1 MILLVSFGIF
11 ACVNETD
18 DEALCLPSIAKD
30 KEQFIDYLLANLTLE
45 EKIGQMLQAE
55 EKYITPLEVT
65 EYGIGSILS
74 GGGSHPNH
82 YDDNVTVW
90 YDMVKG
96 YQEAALEARCSIPL
110 LYGTDAVHGHNNVY
124 GATIFPHN
132 INLGMMNDAALI
144 EQIGEA
150 TALEMK
156 ATGIHWNFSP
166 AVSVARDIRWGRT
179 YEAFSEDSSIHAN
192 LVAPFIQGLQS
203 HHAIATA
210 KHFVADGGTYRGI
223 DQGDAILSEQAV
235 RDIHLP
241 PFIKAIEA
249 GVSTIMVSFSS
260 INGIKMHA
268 SEYWL
273 TTVLRDELGFEGV
286 LLSDWNA
293 IFQLD
298 GTFQEQLITSVN
310 AGVDMLMLPMDWQ
323 AAHAELID
331 AVHKGILTTE
341 RVDEAVRRILT
352 LKYDH
357 HLFENPTHRVDA
369 DSYFAS
375 DSHIALAR
383 KAASASMVLLEND
396 DILPL
401 SGNEKLYIT
410 GPAHDH
416 VGYLAGGWTTHWQGN
431 HDARLGTG
439 TSILEGIQNHL
450 QNKPGQI
457 VNSLEDADTVI
468 VVFTETPYAEGYGDT
483 EQPTLFSGLA
493 HPDNLQAYQKALD
506 AKALGLNVIGVIV
519 SGRPLV
525 LEDTVETF
533 DALIAAFLPGS
544 EGGSA
549 LSDLLYNQAK
559 FQGKLSFTWP
569 ASLDYF
575 DAPDNHVLYPF
586 GYGLTYDD

>member
-1 MILLVSFGIF
+1 M
-11 ACVNETD
+11 
-18 DEALCLPSIAKD
+18 PSDKDD
-30 KEQFIDYLLANLTLE
+30 KEHFINHLMANLTLE
-45 EKIGQMLQAE
+45 EKIAQMLQAE
-55 EKYITPLEVT
+55 EKYITPEEVT

-82 YDDNVTVW
+82 YDDDVSVW
-90 YDMVKG
+90 YEMVKD

-132 INLGMMNDAALI
+132 INLGMMNDAALV

-179 YEAFSEDSSIHAN
+179 YESFSEDPSIHAN
-192 LVAPFIQGLQS
+192 LVASFIQGLQS

-210 KHFVADGGTYRGI
+210 KHFVADGGTFKGI

-235 RDIHLP
+235 RDYHLP
-241 PFIKAIEA
+241 PFIEAIEA
-249 GVSTIMVSFSS
+249 GVSIIMVSFSS
-260 INGIKMHA
+260 INGVKMHA

-273 TTVLRDELGFEGV
+273 TTVLRDELGFNGV

-298 GTFQEQLITSVN
+298 GTFQEQLVTSIN
-310 AGVDMLMLPMDWQ
+310 AGVDIVMLPMDWQ

-331 AVHKGILTTE
+331 AVNLGMLTTE
-341 RVDEAVRRILT
+341 RVDEAVKRILT
-352 LKYDH
+352 LKYNH
-357 HLFENPTHRVDA
+357 HLFENPTHRVDTET
-369 DSYFAS
+369 YFAS
-375 DSHIALAR
+375 DSHIELAK

-396 DILPL
+396 GVLPL
-401 SGNEKLYIT
+401 NGTENLYLT

-431 HDARLGTG
+431 QDARLGTG

-450 QNKPGQI
+450 KNNPGHI
-457 VNSLEDADTVI
+457 VHNLEDADTVI
-468 VVFTETPYAEGYGDT
+468 VVFSETPYAEGHGDT
-483 EQPTLFSGLA
+483 EHPTLFNGLA
-493 HPDNLQAYQKALD
+493 HPDNTQAYQQAIQ

-525 LEDTVETF
+525 LDDTVETF

-549 LSDLLYNQAK
+549 FSDLLYNQTE
-559 FQGKLSFTWP
+559 FQGKLSFAWP
-569 ASLDYF
+569 ASLNYF
-575 DAPDNHVLYPF
+575 DSPDNHVHYPL